1 MYNYKTEPF
10 KHQRF
15 ALTQGAKEKNFAY
28 FMEMGTGKTKVAIDN
43 ACYLYQENLIQFVIV
58 IAPNSVYQNWQKEI
72 SVHSPET
79 YNIWTWKVDPEKK
92 LPLND
97 SKLTFILMNVEALS
111 HKSGHKFLE
120 KILSLIGLR
129 SMMIVD
135 ESTTIK
141 NRTARRTKAILK
153 LSQFVKYKRILTGSP
168 VTKSPLDLFTQCAF
182 LDWRLLGYESF
193 FTYRSRYAVMHT
205 MEMNGRQ
212 VMFPKYYTNLDEL
225 EARLKMFSYRCRKK
239 DCLDLPDKLYSQRYI
254 DLTDEQKKVYVD
266 LKKKALAVIKDET
279 ISYANKLTEVLR
291 LHQVVNGFVKTDEGN
306 IKPFKTNPKLKEL
319 MSILEETEDKCII
332 WANYVFNINEI
343 KKAIGETYGK
353 DSVVSIYGEDS
364 VEVRKDAVENF
375 QSNDRCRF
383 LVGNPTVGGYGLTLT
398 AARYVI
404 YFSNSYNLEVR
415 QQSEDRA
422 HRIGQGVAVTY
433 IDLIANKSIDEMI
446 IGSLEGKIEISAKT
460 LGEEVQKW
468 L

>member
-10 KHQRF
+10 KHQRS

-43 ACYLYQENLIQFVIV
+43 ACYLFQENLIKYVLV
-58 IAPNSVYQNWQKEI
+58 VAPNSVYQNWQKEI

-79 YNIWTWKVDPEKK
+79 HNIWTWKVDPEKK

-120 KILSLIGLR
+120 NLLQLIGLQT
-129 SMMIVD
+129 MMIVD

-153 LSQFVKYKRILTGSP
+153 LGQYIKYKRILTGSP

-182 LDWRLLGYESF
+182 LDWTLLGHESF

-205 MEMNGRQ
+205 MERNGRQ

-225 EARLKMFSYRCRKK
+225 EAKLKKFSYRCRKK

-254 DLTDEQKKVYVD
+254 ELTEDQKKVYND
-266 LKKKALAVIKDET
+266 LKRKAMAVVRDET

-306 IKPFKTNPKLKEL
+306 ITPFKTNPKLKEL
-319 MSILEETEDKCII
+319 MNILEETEDKCII

-343 KKAIGETYGK
+343 KKAIGEVYGK
-353 DSVVSIYGEDS
+353 ESVVSIYGADS
-364 VEVRKDAVENF
+364 VAVRKDAVENF
-375 QSNDRCRF
+375 QSDDGCRF

-433 IDLIANKSIDEMI
+433 IDLIVKKSIDEMI
-446 IGSLEGKIEISAKT
+446 IASLEGKIEISAKT

-468 L
+468 I

>member
-1 MYNYKTEPF
+1 MYNYKTNPF
-10 KHQRF
+10 DHQRH

-43 ACYLYQENLIQFVIV
+43 ACYLYQQCLINYCIV

-72 SVHSPET
+72 GVHSPEKH
-79 YNIWTWKVDPEKK
+79 NIWTWKVDPEKK
-92 LPLND
+92 LDLND
-97 SKLTFILMNVEALS
+97 SKLLFILMNVEALS
-111 HKSGHKFLE
+111 HKSGIKFLE
-120 KILSLIGLR
+120 KILQLIGLR
-129 SMMIVD
+129 SMMVVD

-141 NRTARRTKAILK
+141 NRTARRTKAIVK
-153 LSQFVKYKRILTGSP
+153 LGQYIKYKRILTGSP

-182 LDWRLLGYESF
+182 LDWKLLGYESF

-225 EARLKMFSYRCRKK
+225 EHKLKNFSYRCRKK
-239 DCLDLPDKLYSQRYI
+239 DCLDLPDKLYAQRYI
-254 DLTDEQKKVYVD
+254 DMTDEQNKVYND
-266 LKKKALAVIKDET
+266 LKKRALAIVKDET

-306 IKPFKTNPKLKEL
+306 IKEFKTNPKLKEL

-332 WANYVFNINEI
+332 WANYVFNINQI
-343 KKAIGETYGK
+343 KKAIGDEYGK

-364 VEVRKDAVENF
+364 VNVRKDAVESF
-375 QSNDRCRF
+375 QRNDRCRF

-422 HRIGQGVAVTY
+422 HRIGQGAKVTY
-433 IDLIANKSIDEMI
+433 IDLIVNKSIDEMI
-446 IGSLEGKIEISAKT
+446 LGSLEGKIEISAKT
-460 LGEEVQKW
+460 LGEEAQKW